1 MVIRQTWP
9 NCGFVIY
16 ESHESHHLECTG
28 GWRSV
33 FSTDCSLNCPVR
45 PVMDGKSESVVTSY
59 LLSGNCDRLVCLEL
73 PVPTKQL
80 EMSALFCTR

>member
-1 MVIRQTWP
+1 
-9 NCGFVIY
+9 
-16 ESHESHHLECTG
+16 
-28 GWRSV
+28 
-33 FSTDCSLNCPVR
+33 
-45 PVMDGKSESVVTSY
+45 MDGKSESVVTSY